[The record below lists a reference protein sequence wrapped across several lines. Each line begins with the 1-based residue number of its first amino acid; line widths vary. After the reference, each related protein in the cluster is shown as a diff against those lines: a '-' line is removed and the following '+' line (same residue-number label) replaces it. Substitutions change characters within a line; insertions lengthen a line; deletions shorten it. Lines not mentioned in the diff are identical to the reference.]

1 MFEVKKFTK
10 SQDSRELKFDE
21 NDQANSYFP
30 LHIAIKKKSK
40 VKTPNFIY
48 LIKIELRATEEL
60 QRESNILAALSMKK
74 EA

>member
-30 LHIAIKKKSK
+30 LHIAIKKKVESK
-40 VKTPNFIY
+40 NTKFY
-48 LIKIELRATEEL
+48 LFD
-60 QRESNILAALSMKK
+60 
-74 EA
+74 